1 MAKQKKKRGRKKKRS
16 CIDITDPCFS
26 LKKNPTQKIKIV
38 EKKASKKHVSSRPK
52 KLRGYARQKFKKE
65 RKKWKKRAYKAAED
79 CIEYNIKCGFSEKP
93 GLATIK
99 QIRDIEYKLWKFFY

>member
-16 CIDITDPCFS
+16 SIDITDPCFS

-38 EKKASKKHVSSRPK
+38 EKKASKKHGSSRPK
-52 KLRGYARQKFKKE
+52 KLRGYARQEFKKE
-65 RKKWKKRAYKAAED
+65 RKKWKKRAYIAAKD
-79 CIEYNIKCGFSEKP
+79 CIEYNIKCSFSEKP

-99 QIRDIEYKLWKFFY
+99 QIRDIEDKLWKFFN